1 MAQKIC
7 TWCHDEVFSADGVG
21 TMFYTDQYIEINKS
35 TSPDIA
41 EIMRLIQPQ
50 IDLNLL
56 IPQTSLQVAEN
67 LEKFYVYKIDET
79 VQGCAAL
86 NQLNKDYAE
95 IESLVVSESHRGHG
109 HGARLV
115 NHLKKESIKLRVKRL
130 LVMTTQ
136 SVDFFLELGFS
147 QISLDEIPPER
158 PRDYDQTRNSRILML
173 EI

>member
-56 IPQTSLQVAEN
+56 YRHDLIEPKYLASHL
-67 LEKFYVYKIDET
+67 L
-79 VQGCAAL
+79 
-86 NQLNKDYAE
+86 YA
-95 IESLVVSESHRGHG
+95 
-109 HGARLV
+109 
-115 NHLKKESIKLRVKRL
+115 
-130 LVMTTQ
+130 
-136 SVDFFLELGFS
+136 D
-147 QISLDEIPPER
+147 
-158 PRDYDQTRNSRILML
+158 
-173 EI
+173 